1 LSISAQGTGTVDVQ
15 SPMTTVAQTI
25 SGNVTVPDGFITELG
40 NIQIYSNT
48 LTSTTNGN
56 INIVANGTGQ
66 ISLQSAVT
74 SAYQVNAVS
83 FRASD
88 TVDTNRVRS
97 YSSNADIVVEPQG
110 TGNINVSNSKIINL
124 GAPSSST
131 DAATKA
137 YVDSVVSA
145 GATTFGDYT
154 FSGNKLSV
162 GSSNADMDLRP
173 SGTGRILLSRPYFS
187 SALVEKINSLTS
199 SSTITV
205 DFSIAS
211 THKVTLGTNTQFVV
225 TNLPTGGSGTIIIRQ
240 DGVGFRTAAFGTDT
254 STAVKFPSA
263 AATLSSAAGAIDV
276 VTIFNDGTA
285 YLGNIANDYS

>member
-1 LSISAQGTGTVDVQ
+1 
-15 SPMTTVAQTI
+15 
-25 SGNVTVPDGFITELG
+25 
-40 NIQIYSNT
+40 
-48 LTSTTNGN
+48 
-56 INIVANGTGQ
+56 
-66 ISLQSAVT
+66 
-74 SAYQVNAVS
+74 
-83 FRASD
+83 
-88 TVDTNRVRS
+88 
-97 YSSNADIVVEPQG
+97 VVEPQG

-124 GAPSSST
+124 GTPSSST

-211 THKVTLGTNTQFVV
+211 THTVTLGTNTQFVV

-276 VTIFNDGTA
+276 VTIFNDGTD
-285 YLGNIANDYS
+285 YLANIANDYS